1 MEGIKLDGLEG
12 LGDELQH
19 VEGDPEGLLGGL
31 DPKVMLWEAG
41 ELPTPEDVA
50 FSLQQLCA
58 GQGEGLE
65 IVERLAVNS
74 ERIATAA
81 ERIAASL
88 EILTKHAAA
97 AAKALG

>member
-12 LGDELQH
+12 LGDELEPL
-19 VEGDPEGLLGGL
+19 EGDPEGLLGGV
-31 DPKVMLWEAG
+31 DPRAFRWENGDMEPA
-41 ELPTPEDVA
+41 EDVA

-65 IVERLAVNS
+65 AVERLAG
-74 ERIATAA
+74 AA
-81 ERIAASL
+81 ERIAAAL
-88 EILTKHAAA
+88 EALEKHAAA